1 MATHRPNDARVSRRV
16 AWEPL
21 ALAPALALLALF
33 LAITTL
39 QGLASTAALRAHGE
53 VPALLPVLAGQFTG
67 AIAAWMA
74 LPVVA
79 LSVRRAG
86 VPDGRW
92 ARFGGTHLAGYVL
105 FALAHLAAM
114 LVLRALVGV
123 AIGRAS
129 FGPIGAQIAYE
140 VRADLVL
147 YPALAGVWY
156 VALVRDERRASELRA
171 ARLEQALAESRLDA
185 LGARLDPHFLFNTLH
200 TIGAVMHEDL
210 ARTETLL
217 ANLGDLLRVTLD
229 EASRPTWTLA
239 EEHTHTERYV
249 DILRARFADRL
260 SVAWS
265 VAPGLM
271 ARAVPR
277 FSIQMLVENAVK
289 HNQRSEPLR
298 VEVLVTGDQDG
309 VLRIAVSDDGRGLAD
324 HARKAGRG
332 LARLEETIELI
343 YGRGASLETATSP
356 RGGALVAIR
365 LPEARVG

>member
-1 MATHRPNDARVSRRV
+1 MATHRPSDAPVSWRVT
-16 AWEPL
+16 WEPFG
-21 ALAPALALLALF
+21 LAPALALLALF
-33 LAITTL
+33 LAVTTF
-39 QGLASTAALRAHGE
+39 QGLASAAALRAHGE
-53 VPALLPVLAGQFTG
+53 VPALIPVLAGQFTG
-67 AIAAWMA
+67 ALAAWMV

-86 VPDGRW
+86 VPDGHW
-92 ARFGGTHLAGYVL
+92 ARFSATHLGGYVL

-114 LVLRALVGV
+114 LLLRALVGL
-123 AIGRAS
+123 AIGRAA

-140 VRADLVL
+140 LRADLVL
-147 YPALAGVWY
+147 YPALSGVWY

-239 EEHTHTERYV
+239 EERAHTERYI
-249 DILRARFADRL
+249 DIMRARFADRL
-260 SVAWS
+260 GVAWS
-265 VAPGLM
+265 VAPGLDT
-271 ARAVPR
+271 RAIPR
-277 FSIQMLVENAVK
+277 FSIQMLVENAIK
-289 HNQRSEPLR
+289 HNQHREPLL
-298 VEVLVTGDQDG
+298 VDVLVTDDEIG
-309 VLRIAVSDDGRGLAD
+309 VLRIAVGDDGCGLVD
-324 HARKAGRG
+324 DARKPGRG
-332 LARLEETIELI
+332 LARLQETIELL
-343 YGRGASLETATSP
+343 YGPGASLETATSP

-365 LPEARVG
+365 LPGAGAA